1 MASEVDQTAR
11 QWDGQHPVDSRSWVL
26 KSGSKWL
33 GYDPLA
39 QAYFEDPIFFG
50 GDLNFE
56 RNFESLVI
64 SDSQSHS
71 IYLIWSI
78 RNCMEKGI
86 SMGLTNSDWIQA
98 FLILA
103 KKYLPLIFTSLSRHS
118 SNLNALFIELVSNIN
133 LENEIAKLRSAFWTI
148 SRKTSEQVHISVF
161 RIKSLYLMILSINS
175 PHFTDDKL
183 QIRADYLALSCIP
196 HLVTANTNSAF
207 QVFIQIKSQ
216 ECEMCGCT
224 EGCNFLSSQEHVSSD
239 YQYTILTFKV
249 LRLIL

>member
-1 MASEVDQTAR
+1 
-11 QWDGQHPVDSRSWVL
+11 
-26 KSGSKWL
+26 
-33 GYDPLA
+33 
-39 QAYFEDPIFFG
+39 
-50 GDLNFE
+50 
-56 RNFESLVI
+56 
-64 SDSQSHS
+64 
-71 IYLIWSI
+71 
-78 RNCMEKGI
+78 
-86 SMGLTNSDWIQA
+86 MGLTNSDWIQVY
-98 FLILA
+98 LIMA
-103 KKYLPLIFTSLSRHS
+103 KKHLPLIFTSLSRHS

-183 QIRADYLALSCIP
+183 QTRADYLALSCIP